1 MVRKADNLSTFMCR
15 PSWES
20 GSLNLL
26 EPSAP
31 VQGCNGIALHFLQ
44 SYVIKCA
51 IYIYIYIYIYIERER
66 VHIFLLTYLLTYST
80 VQSPS

>member
-51 IYIYIYIYIYIERER
+51 IYIYIYIYI
-66 VHIFLLTYLLTYST
+66 
-80 VQSPS
+80 